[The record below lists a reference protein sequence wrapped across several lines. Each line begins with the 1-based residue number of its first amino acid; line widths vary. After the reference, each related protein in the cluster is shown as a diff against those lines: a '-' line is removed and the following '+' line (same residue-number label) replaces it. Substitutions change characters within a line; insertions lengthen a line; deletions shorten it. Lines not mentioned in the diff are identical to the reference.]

1 MKDMK
6 RNLKKGTFPTI
17 WKKSSQTLSKRSR
30 RSLLNEILAGQT
42 TNEDTEEEDNPEEEV
57 TSLKGSSTPEKS
69 ADTMGAPNLNPEES
83 PEVEGVLNTSQG
95 SLLEVNPEKEGCIPE
110 TETGEISVDAEM
122 ASEVLGTPGD
132 KTALESQGISGTDE
146 VTETMQILEAQG
158 IEKVQDMDEVMQ
170 IDESL
175 TIPEL
180 EQVFMDTPTGH
191 AANCT
196 TCKTLRSEV
205 TQLRGKVTRLKTI
218 QTDPWPVTN
227 ERELGLEDESEDEQ
241 EMQDDAYE
249 EFECDEDPTWSP
261 EEIEDAYKK
270 LKEDDDSE
278 KTHQNPRLDLQGKNI
293 REEPKGIVF
302 LSKLLLLFQFCHLCF
317 FSKPKLSVSQIGT
330 LLTVKSFCRNCS
342 QTKVWKSQ
350 PDLLGK
356 FPAGNLLLSFAV
368 LCEPSEKKETIH

>member
-57 TSLKGSSTPEKS
+57 ISLKGSSAPEES

-180 EQVFMDTPTGH
+180 EQVSMDTPTGH
-191 AANCT
+191 AGNCT

-205 TQLRGKVTRLKTI
+205 TQLRGKVTRLKSKLISNQDQWVETFKSIQEPKQLLMVSAAI
-218 QTDPWPVTN
+218 QTDPWPV
-227 ERELGLEDESEDEQ
+227 
-241 EMQDDAYE
+241 
-249 EFECDEDPTWSP
+249 
-261 EEIEDAYKK
+261 
-270 LKEDDDSE
+270 E
-278 KTHQNPRLDLQGKNI
+278 K
-293 REEPKGIVF
+293 
-302 LSKLLLLFQFCHLCF
+302 
-317 FSKPKLSVSQIGT
+317 
-330 LLTVKSFCRNCS
+330 
-342 QTKVWKSQ
+342 
-350 PDLLGK
+350 
-356 FPAGNLLLSFAV
+356 
-368 LCEPSEKKETIH
+368 